1 MGQQFERRE
10 DFPGCVHI
18 VGEQQQGGHVG
29 LLRLGIRYRILPPP
43 DPPIDGGEGMP
54 ETTAMASVSFHYW
67 AGARAVAGV
76 EEETF
81 QADTIAG
88 ALRQAT
94 EKRAD
99 PRFSSV

>member
-1 MGQQFERRE
+1 
-10 DFPGCVHI
+10 
-18 VGEQQQGGHVG
+18 
-29 LLRLGIRYRILPPP
+29 
-43 DPPIDGGEGMP
+43 MP
-54 ETTAMASVSFHYW
+54 ETTAMASVSFRYW

-88 ALRQAT
+88 AFRQAA

-99 PRFSSV
+99 PRFSSVFKACSLLIDGVTAHPADLDRPLQGPVQVEVLPPFAGGA

>member
-1 MGQQFERRE
+1 
-10 DFPGCVHI
+10 
-18 VGEQQQGGHVG
+18 
-29 LLRLGIRYRILPPP
+29 
-43 DPPIDGGEGMP
+43 MP

-99 PRFSSV
+99 PRFSSVFKACSLLIDGVTAHAADLDRPLDGSIRVEVLPPFAGGA

>member
-1 MGQQFERRE
+1 
-10 DFPGCVHI
+10 
-18 VGEQQQGGHVG
+18 
-29 LLRLGIRYRILPPP
+29 
-43 DPPIDGGEGMP
+43 MP

-88 ALRQAT
+88 ALQQAT
-94 EKRAD
+94 DQRAD
-99 PRFSSV
+99 PRFSSVFKACSLLIDGVTAHPQDLERPLQNPVRVEVLPPFAGGA

>member
-1 MGQQFERRE
+1 
-10 DFPGCVHI
+10 
-18 VGEQQQGGHVG
+18 
-29 LLRLGIRYRILPPP
+29 
-43 DPPIDGGEGMP
+43 MP
-54 ETTAMASVSFHYW
+54 ETTAMVSVSFHYW

-76 EEETF
+76 ELETF

-99 PRFSSV
+99 TRFSSVFKACSLLIDGVTAHLDDLERPLQNPVQVEVLPPFAGGA

>member
-1 MGQQFERRE
+1 
-10 DFPGCVHI
+10 
-18 VGEQQQGGHVG
+18 
-29 LLRLGIRYRILPPP
+29 
-43 DPPIDGGEGMP
+43 MP

-99 PRFSSV
+99 PRFSSVFKACSLLIDGVTAHAADLDRPLHGSVRVEVLPPFAGGA